1 MYLLLSKFF
10 LVVNWQPVAISVFR
24 CAVKKPGNASFSR
37 KKMKVFS
44 HSQSQCRKV
53 SANPGPAYISYPHW
67 QFQTDCLSLKM
78 LFCLKNNYKIISW
91 KINNLHY
98 SPKNQECFFF
108 RGKKLRFFRIHNHN
122 VWPSIWII
130 PALKISNGLFIIKNL
145 VLPEKWFY
153 SNFEPFYCLK
163 NCVLLK
169 IEQL

>member
-98 SPKNQECFFF
+98 LPKNTGCLFFAE
-108 RGKKLRFFRIHNHN
+108 KKWRFFRIHNHN
-122 VWPSIWII
+122 VEKSSPI
-130 PALKISNGLFIIKNL
+130 PGPAYKSYPLWLFQTDCLSLKIKKCCFTWKIIIK
-145 VLPEKWFY
+145 
-153 SNFEPFYCLK
+153 
-163 NCVLLK
+163 
-169 IEQL
+169 